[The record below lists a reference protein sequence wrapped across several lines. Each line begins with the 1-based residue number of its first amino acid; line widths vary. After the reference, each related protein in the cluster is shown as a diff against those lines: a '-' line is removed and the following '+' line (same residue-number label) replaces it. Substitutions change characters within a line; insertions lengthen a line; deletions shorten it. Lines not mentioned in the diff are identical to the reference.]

1 MTKKALQLGLC
12 LLVIAALAA
21 FTAPAA
27 QAFDFSYS
35 QRGLAGTMA
44 QACNNAVQKIKDN
57 CDAYGPITTDPIFCK
72 PIYTAEGDLAGY
84 ACSCE
89 ATTTY
94 CQIFAGPLF

>member
-1 MTKKALQLGLC
+1 MTKKALQLGFC
-12 LLVIAALAA
+12 LLVLAALA

-35 QRGLAGTMA
+35 QRGVGGTMA
-44 QACNNAVQKIKDN
+44 HACDNAVQKIKDN

-72 PIYTAEGDLAGY
+72 PLYLADGTFVGY

-94 CQIFAGPLF
+94 CQIFAYPPSL